1 MTTTNRVLE
10 GARWSS
16 AVMCSRMA
24 SYQALGVEGDPHPEH
39 VERRFGR
46 GRRIGEAMA
55 AEIIETL
62 AAQGRHAVAEHEV
75 PWPGDDPVAVGH
87 VDIYEVDAN
96 HPIEVVSTEGC
107 SLPPNK
113 ARQVAGYAVSLG
125 SDRASVVSVDP
136 KSGESRVYPINV
148 EAFRPEVER
157 IQGEVVAA
165 IRDGVIPDRFEGS
178 HPGAYPCAECP
189 FLVGCMADYTP
200 PPAGTLP
207 GRGADLMRLL
217 ELDTLIRSTPRG
229 DHVLEY
235 EAERDEIRESL
246 RGLMSSGEVYI
257 EDGVQ
262 VKRTEVSGRRS
273 FAFAAAEAAGYEIPE
288 SMRPFITEG
297 KGFDKWTVKELR

>member
-1 MTTTNRVLE
+1 MSTRVLE

-24 SYQALGVEGDPHPEH
+24 AYQALGVDGEPHPEH
-39 VERRFGR
+39 IERRFGR

-55 AEIIETL
+55 SEIIDTL

-75 PWPGDDPVAVGH
+75 PWPADDPVATGH

-107 SLPPNK
+107 TLPANK
-113 ARQVAGYAVSLG
+113 AKQVAGYAISLG
-125 SDRASVVSVDP
+125 SERASVVSVDP

-157 IQGEVVAA
+157 IQGEVVSAL
-165 IRDGVIPDRFEGS
+165 RDGAIPDRFDGA

-189 FLVGCMADYTP
+189 FLVGCMSDYTP
-200 PPAGTLP
+200 PPAGRLP
-207 GRGADLMRLL
+207 GFGDDLLRLV
-217 ELDTLIRSTPRG
+217 ELDGLIRSTPRG
-229 DHVLEY
+229 DHVIEY
-235 EAERDEIRESL
+235 EKERDEIRDSL
-246 RGLMSSGEVYI
+246 RGLMTSGEVYI
-257 EDGVQ
+257 EEGVQ

-273 FAFAAAEAAGYEIPE
+273 FSFAAAEAAGYEIPE
-288 SMRPFITEG
+288 SMRPFVSEG
-297 KGFDKWTVKELR
+297 KSFDKWTIREVR